1 MKQKTLI
8 GYQGEDDMDAFV
20 LLWVIWVLLSSSLSK
35 YKHFK
40 GNLYLSKPL

>member
-20 LLWVIWVLLSSSLSK
+20 LLRVIRVLLSSSLSK